1 LFAAERRRSGE
12 EAFGVGMAGTDEDV
26 AGWTL
31 FDDAAGVENGEA
43 GSDLGDNSEIV
54 SDEKKSEA
62 ELALEAGEEIEDL
75 FLDGDVE
82 GGGGLVGNE
91 QARRA
96 GEGHGNKSALAKAA
110 GKLMRELAGAEDGL
124 GYGGAFEGGKGAS
137 ADGVA
142 IEMRLVGAD
151 GFFDL
156 CADTEDGVERG
167 HWLLE
172 DHGECAAAERAK
184 GVR

>member
-1 LFAAERRRSGE
+1 
-12 EAFGVGMAGTDEDV
+12 MAGASEDV
-26 AGWTL
+26 AGGAL
-31 FDDAAGVENGEA
+31 FDDASGVENGES

-54 SDEKKSEA
+54 SDEKKCEA

-82 GGGGLVGNE
+82 SGRGLVGDE

-96 GEGHGNKSALAKAA
+96 GERHSDQSALAEAA
-110 GKLMRELAGAEDGL
+110 GELMRKLAGAESGF
-124 GYGGAFEGGKGAS
+124 GYGGAFESGKGAS
-137 ADGVA
+137 TDGVA

-156 CADTEDGVERG
+156 RADTEDGVERG
-167 HWLLE
+167 HRLLE